1 MWTWYKNAAECHVH
15 LSDVPPANE
24 QDSDWWSIFS
34 KSVWFLRGWT
44 VQELLAPR
52 LLIFY
57 DQKWN
62 RISTVMKSEVGH
74 PTSIF
79 GNRRSFVERLA
90 SITRIPSDA
99 LTTSERI
106 RSYSIAARLS
116 WAAHRW
122 LTREEDIAYCLL
134 GLFNIN
140 MPLLYGEGSM
150 AFVRLQREIIA
161 QTDDQSILTWS
172 KPYQIDLWG
181 LRRSET
187 GPLCSS
193 TGILAPH
200 PRYFKDCG
208 NVNRTHSRYLN
219 HRERLETRHIVTNK
233 GVELTIMA
241 ARIASKVTC
250 MECMDNAIYIYFA
263 SSAGEAGSRVHHAP
277 LHWLATQ
284 ALPIIMGP
292 YERRSGL

>member
-1 MWTWYKNAAECHVH
+1 MWTWYKNAAECHVY

-44 VQELLAPR
+44 LQELLAPR
-52 LLIFY
+52 LLTFY

-62 RISTVMKSEVGH
+62 QISTVMKSEVGH
-74 PTSIF
+74 HLSNF
-79 GNRRSFVERLA
+79 GNGRSFVERLA

-116 WAAHRW
+116 WAAHRS

-150 AFVRLQREIIA
+150 AFVRLQREIIS

-172 KPYQIDLWG
+172 TP
-181 LRRSET
+181 
-187 GPLCSS
+187 C
-193 TGILAPH
+193 
-200 PRYFKDCG
+200 
-208 NVNRTHSRYLN
+208 
-219 HRERLETRHIVTNK
+219 
-233 GVELTIMA
+233 
-241 ARIASKVTC
+241 
-250 MECMDNAIYIYFA
+250 
-263 SSAGEAGSRVHHAP
+263 
-277 LHWLATQ
+277 
-284 ALPIIMGP
+284 
-292 YERRSGL
+292 